1 MLTVLL
7 NPLATVKREDE
18 GQGMAT
24 PPPTIRHN
32 PVMTFNNAQPKE
44 INTFLK
50 KGKCSFT
57 DELVLLS

>member
-32 PVMTFNNAQPKE
+32 SVMTFNNAQPKE
-44 INTFLK
+44 VNALSQMSLYCCLK
-50 KGKCSFT
+50 
-57 DELVLLS
+57 

>member
-44 INTFLK
+44 VNALSQMSLYCCLK
-50 KGKCSFT
+50 
-57 DELVLLS
+57 